1 MVIKSNASGE
11 WDGKMKVAFRA
22 DASLQI
28 GSGHVMRCLTLA
40 ESLRLEGHECLFISR
55 EHKGHLGRLISQC
68 GFGLH
73 LLSSAPGVSGCSGRL
88 DLEVYSEWLGVLQ
101 SLDARETVDVL
112 ATEGVGWLVVDHYA
126 LDAFWEQEIISAG
139 VAKHIL
145 AIDDLANRKHISR
158 LLLDQNL
165 GREIDAYDSLVPE
178 NCTRLIG
185 PSYALLREEFRNW
198 RELSLKRRKAP
209 ELRRILIS
217 LGGVDKDNVTG
228 LVLEA
233 LAHESSSLSH
243 KLELDIVMGGA
254 APYLDQVRQQAIEL
268 PFRAEVN
275 INVTNMAERMCKADL
290 AIGAAGGTA
299 WERCCL
305 GLPTVLL
312 ILADNQA
319 SGARGL
325 ERCGAVSIIERCDEI
340 ARDLP
345 KLLKKLSKP
354 ENLSE
359 MAERS
364 AGVTDG
370 LGASRVVKCMSKIS
384 VESHA

>member
-1 MVIKSNASGE
+1 
-11 WDGKMKVAFRA
+11 MKVAFRV
-22 DASLQI
+22 DASLRI

-55 EHKGHLGRLISQC
+55 EHKGHLGGLISQC

-73 LLSSAPGVSGCSGRL
+73 LLYSAPGTSNHSERL
-88 DLEVYSEWLGVLQ
+88 DLEEAYSDWLGVSQ
-101 SLDARETVDVL
+101 SQDARETGDVL
-112 ATEGVGWLVVDHYA
+112 ATDGVDWLVVDHYA
-126 LDAFWEQEIISAG
+126 LDACWEQEVITAG

-165 GREIDAYDSLVPE
+165 GREIDAYDFLLPE

-185 PSYALLREEFRNW
+185 PSYALLREEFTNW
-198 RELSLKRRKAP
+198 RELSLERRKAP
-209 ELRRILIS
+209 KLRRILIS

-233 LAHESSSLSH
+233 LAEGSSLSH
-243 KLELDIVMGGA
+243 KLELDIVMGGG
-254 APYLDQVRQQAIEL
+254 APYLDQVRQQALEL

-312 ILADNQA
+312 ILAENQA
-319 SGARGL
+319 SGARAL
-325 ERCGAVSIIERCDEI
+325 ERCGAACVIERCEGV
-340 ARDLP
+340 ARNLP
-345 KLLKKLSKP
+345 QLLKDLSKP
-354 ENLSE
+354 ENLGA
-359 MAERS
+359 MAEMS

-370 LGASRVVKCMSKIS
+370 FGTSRVVKCMSRIS
-384 VESHA
+384 GESHA